1 MRQVG
6 SLNYFISCLKL
17 IKEYLYSFRMYI
29 TYRCGVYDTANI
41 YKLRFFRNEL
51 IELEMWGDLIGFLS
65 FLHRLEFVVALV
77 HK

>member
-1 MRQVG
+1 
-6 SLNYFISCLKL
+6 
-17 IKEYLYSFRMYI
+17 MYI